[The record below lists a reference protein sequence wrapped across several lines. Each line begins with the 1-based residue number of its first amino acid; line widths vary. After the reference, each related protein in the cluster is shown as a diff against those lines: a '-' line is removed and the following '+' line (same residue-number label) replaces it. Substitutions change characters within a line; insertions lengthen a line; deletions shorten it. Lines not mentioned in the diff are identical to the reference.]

1 MANTRFR
8 PTDLATANDG
18 NSRFLGFV
26 PVAIMDYQDKSENW
40 DWADVYLD
48 ITLQIESSQYPVQ
61 MKVCGS
67 YDKEA
72 SGEIKTC
79 PLLKRVYWLADAV
92 GFQGGPDKDGNW
104 VDDEGEEIDDI
115 ASYLS
120 NHHAAN
126 PLQPSFDYYAYVYKK
141 QPGKDGKSYTEVYPR
156 LVPNTDNGRKELEG
170 YIGFLKSKN
179 LIKEFDGEV
188 PKNGTAP
195 TANAGTPTQF

>member
-1 MANTRFR
+1 M
-8 PTDLATANDG
+8 DLSNKVFGSNVDPKIRKYFEDLQKGSFTAEPNESLVKPG
-18 NSRFLGFV
+18 NVVSMPDYTTYLGDRNPYARMWTAVNISEPNKEDKGENKVFV
-26 PVAIMDYQDKSENW
+26 INEN
-40 DWADVYLD
+40 
-48 ITLQIESSQYPVQ
+48 
-61 MKVCGS
+61 
-67 YDKEA
+67 
-72 SGEIKTC
+72 GE
-79 PLLKRVYWLADAV
+79 V
-92 GFQGGPDKDGNW
+92 
-104 VDDEGEEIDDI
+104 IDDI

-170 YIGFLKSKN
+170 YIGFLKTKN
-179 LIKEFDGEV
+179 LIKEFDGEL